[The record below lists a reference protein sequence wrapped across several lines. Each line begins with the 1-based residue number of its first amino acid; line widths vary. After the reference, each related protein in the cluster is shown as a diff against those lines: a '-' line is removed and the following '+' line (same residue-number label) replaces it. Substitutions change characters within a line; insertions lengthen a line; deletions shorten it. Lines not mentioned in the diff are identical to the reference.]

1 MYTFTDLP
9 PADLNAGFFVLH
21 SSYSGT
27 GLTAKQLTNRL
38 TITVSNTTPGEDRD
52 VGSYTTKTITVTDP
66 PAGANGSSTLPS
78 AGSQAGPESSSSSS
92 LLWTNNAKLH
102 DAMVASLHDA
112 LALTNNDTPLLYDSH
127 SALFSQAMASLG
139 TDDVSTAHDTLI
151 PKQHHGFHDLAAS
164 DTHTLALTPAA
175 SSADTILAAP
185 HHR

>member
-1 MYTFTDLP
+1 MGAGSSIPLGVSVTAVDADDVLSVTISGVPAIKTVTAAGLTPKKDANQNGTSMYTFTDLP

-66 PAGANGSSTLPS
+66 PAGANGSSTLRS

-112 LALTNNDTPLLYDSH
+112 LALTNNDTPLLYDS
-127 SALFSQAMASLG
+127 QR
-139 TDDVSTAHDTLI
+139 VI
-151 PKQHHGFHDLAAS
+151 
-164 DTHTLALTPAA
+164 
-175 SSADTILAAP
+175 
-185 HHR
+185 